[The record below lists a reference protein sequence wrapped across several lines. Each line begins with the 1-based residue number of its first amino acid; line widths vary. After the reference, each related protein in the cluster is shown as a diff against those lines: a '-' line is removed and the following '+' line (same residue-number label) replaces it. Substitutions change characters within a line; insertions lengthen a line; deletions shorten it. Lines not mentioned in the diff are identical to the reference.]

1 MFTGLYEHTIDKKG
15 RTSLPARYR
24 AELARGA
31 YITVGIDK
39 NLVIYPIEY
48 FERIANELSK
58 FPLADPIARKY
69 RRRIFNKAEL
79 IEFDANGRFLI
90 PNFLRDEFQFGDGD
104 KIVFAGSDEY
114 IELWTTEAWE
124 KAETETFDDE
134 ETTAQFAQLF
144 DRRSA

>member
-1 MFTGLYEHTIDKKG
+1 MTGVQTCA
-15 RTSLPARYR
+15 LP
-24 AELARGA
+24 
-31 YITVGIDK
+31 
-39 NLVIYPIEY
+39 IY
-48 FERIANELSK
+48 
-58 FPLADPIARKY
+58 
-69 RRRIFNKAEL
+69 
-79 IEFDANGRFLI
+79 GRFLI